1 MRLLAPAISARS
13 NSASTRRLERRSQS
27 RCAVTVPQP
36 PRLNLLA
43 ALSTRAVTQAS
54 ARART
59 CALELLRN
67 VRASSWCR
75 RVAST
80 RCAQIINKPT
90 GSKIA
95 MLKAEVDILTRC
107 DHPNVVKMHACYE
120 TDKILYLVLEL
131 VQPPARTNTLM
142 HAQHALTTHT
152 STVRR
157 SSRRAAERS

>member
-1 MRLLAPAISARS
+1 
-13 NSASTRRLERRSQS
+13 
-27 RCAVTVPQP
+27 
-36 PRLNLLA
+36 
-43 ALSTRAVTQAS
+43 
-54 ARART
+54 
-59 CALELLRN
+59 
-67 VRASSWCR
+67 
-75 RVAST
+75 
-80 RCAQIINKPT
+80 
-90 GSKIA
+90 

-142 HAQHALTTHT
+142 HAQRALTTHT